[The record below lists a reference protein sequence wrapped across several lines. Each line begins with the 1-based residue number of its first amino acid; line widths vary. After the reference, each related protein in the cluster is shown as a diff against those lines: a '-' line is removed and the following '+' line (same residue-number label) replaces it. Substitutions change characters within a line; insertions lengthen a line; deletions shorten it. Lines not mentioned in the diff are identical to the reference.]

1 MRGLRKLRGVS
12 VKGFCAVADVVIG
25 GLVGYYG
32 STDYLSWEDAEKI
45 EGCFRKEFN
54 CRFGRA
60 HSSARLPLYVP
71 YMGRKPLRTHAHAT
85 AAAAL
90 YETVTAAASD
100 EQDTV
105 VRRAARSAIARAM
118 QVWGCAQDPLT
129 WQWSGQKEALQASL
143 KRSRVKQLGE
153 AWMLAAVVSNEHARA
168 MDKADMMDKG
178 QVRAVWEGGTGRLQI
193 VGQDERVDALT
204 CGEDW
209 WAGVS
214 GLQDGWTGRTAEE
227 KRRSA
232 VLRKSTVRL
241 HALAR
246 QLNHPGE
253 RSAAQWA
260 TALERA
266 VGACR

>member
-1 MRGLRKLRGVS
+1 MLLRGLRKLRGVS

-54 CRFGRA
+54 SRFGRA

-71 YMGRKPLRTHAHAT
+71 YMGRRPLRTHAHAT

-129 WQWSGQKEALQASL
+129 WQWSGPSRLSSVCYAL
-143 KRSRVKQLGE
+143 RV
-153 AWMLAAVVSNEHARA
+153 AVVVAAAYRVLGAVAVSAPGA
-168 MDKADMMDKG
+168 LIADGVLVHRRRPHRLAFTSVRSCASDAEDREEEDDMRLG
-178 QVRAVWEGGTGRLQI
+178 QKQI
-193 VGQDERVDALT
+193 G
-204 CGEDW
+204 
-209 WAGVS
+209 
-214 GLQDGWTGRTAEE
+214 
-227 KRRSA
+227 
-232 VLRKSTVRL
+232 
-241 HALAR
+241 
-246 QLNHPGE
+246 NHPRVPIETSKGDPNKKKK
-253 RSAAQWA
+253 SGVDK
-260 TALERA
+260 L
-266 VGACR
+266 